1 MLFPSTTLGDLSLR
15 LLLIRPDHSSS
26 RPIEITHRLD
36 TVVGEGRTTIEER
49 SAGRSGL
56 LLSQRCTL
64 TLHGTAADDF
74 HKGTAALGEA
84 LIGIPLWVD
93 ALPVARW
100 SERIYDAEQVINF
113 NASTGAFT
121 IYDAGS
127 VPGSPTHPLLAPLLI
142 GRWKE
147 RPPIRAQ
154 TRKVGL
160 VEITITEASPW
171 SCRIAPHTHGSAWT
185 AVPDYSAP
193 TKSQSVY
200 GLETI
205 DLGGAAREPALDRR
219 NAAARWMQEAFFTF
233 ADRLAIRDALTW
245 FTTKQGALHA
255 WSPVPAWFQP
265 GADTPATPDDL
276 TARFASDTLA
286 LSFTSGATATA
297 TIAFLQE
304 IDTGARSQ
312 AVASEVYLYKFAYQH
327 DAANPELFTNW
338 DAPVVG
344 AEGTFQPAQ
353 CVHKEM
359 ILSLRPQDVK
369 ADLSVAYVAGSL
381 MADWLVGKLF
391 GRVRLT
397 VETCDPTDVAGTRT
411 IVFDGYVR
419 SVLPNGN
426 TLSVTATLFGKLM
439 DKRVPSDVFGPR
451 CNAFVFDARCG
462 LAEGSYDTA
471 GTIVPAGLAADRFT
485 LTVTSPTGWGGTAW
499 PANFFGPNGVLRT
512 GTGRTKQVAT
522 ILSSTMSGADLVIK
536 VNRPLWS
543 ELIDVAGQSVQLL
556 PGCGGQYETDCGT
569 KFSNQRAFRGFPF
582 MPDYIDQTS
591 SGGAP
596 KAKK

>member
-1 MLFPSTTLGDLSLR
+1 MLFPAASLGSLSLR
-15 LLLIRPDHSSS
+15 LLLIRPDHSAA
-26 RPIEITHRLD
+26 RPIEITHRFD
-36 TVVGEGRTTIEER
+36 TVIGEGRTTIEER
-49 SAGRSGL
+49 SAGRAGL

-74 HKGTAALGEA
+74 RKGTAALGEA
-84 LIGIPLWVD
+84 LIGIPLWID

-100 SERIYDAEQVINF
+100 AERIYDAQHVVNF
-113 NASTGAFT
+113 HPTTGDFT
-121 IYDAGS
+121 IYAAGS
-127 VPGSPTHPLLAPLLI
+127 IPGSPTHPLLAPLLI

-147 RPPIRAQ
+147 RPPARAAS
-154 TRKVGL
+154 RKVGT

-171 SCRIAPHTHGSAWT
+171 SCRIAPQSYGSAWS

-193 TKSQSVY
+193 TKDQSLY
-200 GLETI
+200 GLELI
-205 DLGGAAREPALDRR
+205 DLGGGAREPALDRR

-233 ADRLAIRDALTW
+233 ANRLAIRTALTW
-245 FTTKQGALHA
+245 FVTRKGACDS

-265 GADTPATPDDL
+265 GADTTGTPDNY

-286 LSFTSGATATA
+286 LTFTSGATATA
-297 TIAFLQE
+297 TIGFLQE
-304 IDTGARSQ
+304 IDTGARGQ
-312 AVASEVYLYKFAYQH
+312 VVASEVYLYKFTYQH
-327 DAANPELFTNW
+327 DTANPELFTNW
-338 DAPVVG
+338 DAPLTG

-369 ADLSVAYVAGSL
+369 AELEVAYVAGSL
-381 MADWLVGKLF
+381 LADWIVGKLF

-397 VETCDPTDVAGTRT
+397 VEKCAPTDVAGTRAT
-411 IVFDGYVR
+411 VFDGYVR
-419 SVLPNGN
+419 TVLPNGN

-462 LAEGSYDTA
+462 LAEASYDTA

-485 LTVTSPTGWGGTAW
+485 LTVTSPAGWGGGPWAD
-499 PANFFGPNGVLRT
+499 NFFGPNGVLRT
-512 GTGRTKQVAT
+512 GTGRTTQIAT
-522 ILSSTMSGADLVIK
+522 ILSSTTSSGNLVLK

-556 PGCGGQYETDCGT
+556 PGCGGQYDTDCGT
-569 KFSNQRAFRGFPF
+569 KFSNQAVFRGFPF